1 MEKVKVE
8 FETSLQHID
17 KMYGVAKPSVLNKF
31 REMYRYLSN
40 MFPEFSFSINKEAT
54 QVMLNH
60 SLDKDY
66 VVINL
71 DKGYMINSVSYYSNE
86 EIYEND

>member
-1 MEKVKVE
+1 MKEVKVE
-8 FETSLQHID
+8 FESFEQHANQYVLPYD
-17 KMYGVAKPSVLNKF
+17 KFLGLK
-31 REMYRYLSN
+31 RYLYT
-40 MFPEFSFSINKEAT
+40 MFPEYSFSINKEAT

-86 EIYEND
+86 VVDEDKD